1 MNDRLLVEEIKSGN
15 SNSLSSIY
23 KLYRSEFIGWVCR
36 DFSCSTEE
44 AKDIYQSSIL
54 ILYKN
59 IVDGKFAL
67 NSSIKTYLFGI
78 GRNQFLKMKKEEQ
91 KRSSNVMDDL
101 IDDFNDEK
109 ESKESFEANLE
120 IVHKSLQALG
130 DPCKKLLE
138 LSFFYKNSV
147 EAITSLLGYKNADTT
162 KNLKY
167 KCLQRLKLI
176 VQNES
181 VNILRSTVL

>member
-15 SNSLSSIY
+15 SGGLSNIY
-23 KLYRSEFIGWVCR
+23 KLYRNEFIGWICR
-36 DFSCSTEE
+36 DFNCSTEE

-59 IVDGKFAL
+59 IVDGKFGF

-91 KRSSNVMDDL
+91 KMTGNVMDNV

-109 ESKESFEANLE
+109 ESKESFETTLE
-120 IVHKSLQALG
+120 IVHKSLQTLG

-138 LSFFYKNSV
+138 LSYFYKNSV
-147 EAITSLLGYKNADTT
+147 DAVTSLLGYKNADTT

-167 KCLQRLKLI
+167 KCLQRLKQL
-176 VQNES
+176 VQSES
-181 VNILRSTVL
+181 INALRSTVS